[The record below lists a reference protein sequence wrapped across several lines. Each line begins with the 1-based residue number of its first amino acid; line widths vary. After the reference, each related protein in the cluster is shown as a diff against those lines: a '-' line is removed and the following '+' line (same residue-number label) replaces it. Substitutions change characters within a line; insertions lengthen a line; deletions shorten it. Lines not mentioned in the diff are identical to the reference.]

1 MEGAIPDSAAG
12 SFKPKKVIDC
22 LGGTRYNLRHP
33 GDRLMQRIT
42 ERHQIEGQD
51 ERQRVFNRL
60 VDIQRIEKGYKAIF
74 HYEGLTFETEA
85 FRTVDETLRHFVSQ
99 LQRSGFSNLRTRLN
113 FRGPRYLAEREPW
126 VNYPEEALNK
136 AGRT

>member
-1 MEGAIPDSAAG
+1 
-12 SFKPKKVIDC
+12 
-22 LGGTRYNLRHP
+22 
-33 GDRLMQRIT
+33 MQRIT

-60 VDIQRIEKGYKAIF
+60 VDIQRVEKGYKAIF

-85 FRTVDETLRHFVSQ
+85 FRTIDDALRDLVSQ

-126 VNYPEEALNK
+126 MNYPDGALNN